1 LAAGAGVNIG
11 TANVGASGTVPGGGV
26 PRVNTASATAAGQ
39 SNPSNAPSYTQS
51 ASSWR
56 LVNQSGQWWYWSP
69 GNYWMY
75 YRSGA
80 WQRYNPDLSLVPAQ
94 QKNPQ

>member
-1 LAAGAGVNIG
+1 MNR
-11 TANVGASGTVPGGGV
+11 PGGSAQA
-26 PRVNTASATAAGQ
+26 ASQASLT
-39 SNPSNAPSYTQS
+39 SRPSYTQNVNN
-51 ASSWR
+51 WR